1 MHTNKSLRITSTK
14 SKNNSKIF
22 KVYLKY
28 QCQITL
34 NQRKF

>member
-1 MHTNKSLRITSTK
+1 MNANKSLRITSNK
-14 SKNNSKIF
+14 SKNNSKLF

-28 QCQITL
+28 QCQIAL